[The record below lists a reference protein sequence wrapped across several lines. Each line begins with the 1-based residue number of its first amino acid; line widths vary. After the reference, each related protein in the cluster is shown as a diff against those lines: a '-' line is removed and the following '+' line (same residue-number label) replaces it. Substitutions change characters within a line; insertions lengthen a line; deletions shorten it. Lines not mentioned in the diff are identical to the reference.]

1 MARWI
6 KFRAWDT
13 VCKNMYYP
21 DTQPGPVLYLNGCLA
36 LERSWVTGDFSLMQ
50 FTGLKDKNGK
60 EIYEGDVVR
69 AFDYDMN
76 PNDPVIIGT
85 VIFDEARAAWCIHYG
100 PLDTGDTELAWDM
113 GISEY
118 EIIGN
123 IYEDPKLIEQ

>member
-1 MARWI
+1 MHYAVECGVDTGVQWSFGDLLI
-6 KFRAWDT
+6 SSKFA
-13 VCKNMYYP
+13 
-21 DTQPGPVLYLNGCLA
+21 PV
-36 LERSWVTGDFSLMQ
+36 MQ

-76 PNDPVIIGT
+76 PNDPVIMGT